1 MFQHSFRLTV
11 ISAALFLCAVCAP
24 IVPTAEA
31 QSGSRGASSG
41 GGGRAISGGRAIG
54 GGRSFGGSGSRRGPS
69 PEELRRQQQQLQQQQ
84 QLFADQQAI
93 QNAKNRDQFIKEL
106 ALDPFSS
113 TNKQLAKLAL
123 KDAKTEFKQILKS
136 DDLPSGDQIQLALPT
151 PHRLNRKEINRTTA
165 TIKWPKALKDE
176 PYTEL
181 IEEVEEKIDGDWKNV
196 TASGDEIRALLNEVH
211 QSLVNEIPDKS
222 ISSSDYSKARR
233 FLSGLS
239 FELTHPVL

>member
-1 MFQHSFRLTV
+1 MFLHSFRMTV
-11 ISAALFLCAVCAP
+11 ISAALFVCAICAP

-31 QSGSRGASSG
+31 QSGGRGISSG
-41 GGGRAISGGRAIG
+41 SGERSIG

-69 PEELRRQQQQLQQQQ
+69 PEELRRQQQQFQQQQ

-93 QNAKNRDQFIKEL
+93 QNAKNKDQLIKEL

-113 TNKQLAKLAL
+113 TNKQLAKQAL

-136 DDLPSGDQIQLALPT
+136 DDLPSSDQIQLALPT

-165 TIKWPKALKDE
+165 TIKWPKALKNDL
-176 PYTEL
+176 YTEL
-181 IEEVEEKIDGDWKNV
+181 IEELEEKIDGDWKNV
-196 TASGDEIRALLNEVH
+196 TASADEIKALLNEVN
-211 QSLVNEIPDKS
+211 QGLISEIPEKS
-222 ISSSDYSKARR
+222 ISASDYSKARR

-239 FELTHPVL
+239 FELTHPIL